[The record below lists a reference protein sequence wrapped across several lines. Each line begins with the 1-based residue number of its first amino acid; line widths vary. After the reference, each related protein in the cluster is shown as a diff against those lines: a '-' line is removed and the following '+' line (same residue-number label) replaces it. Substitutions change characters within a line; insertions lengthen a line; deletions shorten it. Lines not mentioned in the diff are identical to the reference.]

1 MLETNGQI
9 MDGTLENRSL
19 VGRTEIRAAAYG
31 IRALMEYPLKTMNVL
46 RKPMRYQVDTGPLN
60 VPDLG
65 STEAMQVERFDITH
79 VVYNRPDKGEFIL
92 RRPKERSS
100 GEENRFRRSRTTPW
114 CRSTR
119 AGTNCSPPADL
130 PERFRTATAGPL
142 RRGAGGLR
150 RIHRPRQDPGSSPPA
165 RH

>member
-9 MDGTLENRSL
+9 MDRTLANRSL
-19 VGRTEIRAAAYG
+19 MGRTEIRAAASG

-46 RKPMRYQVDTGPLN
+46 RKPMRYQVDTGPLI
-60 VPDLG
+60 VPDFG
-65 STEAMQVERFDITH
+65 STEAMQVERFDIAH
-79 VVYNRPDKGEFIL
+79 VVYNRPNTGEFIL
-92 RRPKERSS
+92 RRPKS
-100 GEENRFRRSRTTPW
+100 GEENRFSRSRTTPW

-130 PERFRTATAGPL
+130 LERFRTATASPL

-150 RIHRPRQDPGSSPPA
+150 RIRRPRQDPGSSPPA